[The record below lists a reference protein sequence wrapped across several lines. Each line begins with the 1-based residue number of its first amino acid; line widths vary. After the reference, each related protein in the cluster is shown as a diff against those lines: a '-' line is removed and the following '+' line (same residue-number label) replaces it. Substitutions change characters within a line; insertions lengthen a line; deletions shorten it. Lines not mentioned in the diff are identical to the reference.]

1 MAKKSFT
8 GAWTDT
14 TEQTVL
20 ASACRVTRID
30 AYPHASQAAE
40 VYIQL
45 WDVANPTPG
54 TTDTKM
60 CLPVGSLTVQGP
72 RKTTFLFPGGGIR
85 FATACTIF
93 CATGPEGATGATTT
107 SLPPRIDVYY
117 SVGN

>member
-1 MAKKSFT
+1 MAKASFT
-8 GAWTDT
+8 SAWVDT

-30 AYPHASQAAE
+30 VYPHATQANE
-40 VYIQL
+40 VYLQM
-45 WDVANPTPG
+45 WDVVNPTPG

-60 CLPVGSLTVQGP
+60 CLPIGSQTVQGR

-93 CATGPEGATGATTT
+93 CGTTPETNTGATTT
-107 SLPPRIDVYY
+107 SLPPRIDVFY